1 MDADPWADAPS
12 TPSPSSLPALPNSP
26 PDARTGTGSGVASKM
41 GSPLRAQVP
50 AFEDAAEGFG
60 FDDDISGF
68 DKQAQIPAEE
78 EETGEKDKE
87 PPAPAPV
94 AQAEEDDGFDDFDDF
109 NKSAPAPAVNGSSTP
124 AGDDDEGFGDFGD
137 FEEGDF
143 EEAPQEQETG
153 VVQEPEPMVER
164 WRALELRPPPPKSE
178 IADQLSVLF
187 APLIESGKDVLTDEP
202 PRAVGGLGQ
211 VLVGESSRD
220 AYAQLTTPPLTKP
233 LDWTRSRVRRDHL
246 ISLGVPVNLDEVD
259 SHRLSSLPPLRIT
272 TSFGTSTS
280 GGRGGRPQPRR
291 AETYDSYSKSTD
303 GDGRYTAE
311 QKGKGR
317 DQGPFSAAPGDSA
330 AGSGK
335 YGIGLRPEMDTPK
348 AEELCG
354 LEEDNLSL
362 LPLSTLK
369 TLQQELVTTSAQ
381 ASATLAWMLQLKDAQ
396 AQDSATYNGMI
407 SSLIANAARAK
418 SAQQSSGGGVFR
430 RSSTK
435 VQSRPQSVSGS
446 GGMTP
451 RRVGSPGMW

>member
-1 MDADPWADAPS
+1 MDTDPWADAPS
-12 TPSPSSLPALPNSP
+12 TPPQPSSLPTLPFSP
-26 PDARTGTGSGVASKM
+26 PDARTGTGSGLASQM
-41 GSPLRAQVP
+41 GSPLKAQASTLEDVSGGFGLEDESAGAGDVARVP
-50 AFEDAAEGFG
+50 A
-60 FDDDISGF
+60 S
-68 DKQAQIPAEE
+68 K
-78 EETGEKDKE
+78 EETGEKNEE
-87 PPAPAPV
+87 PPAV
-94 AQAEEDDGFDDFDDF
+94 AEAEEDDGFDDFDDF
-109 NKSAPAPAVNGSSTP
+109 NDSAPTPAANGSSTT
-124 AGDDDEGFGDFGD
+124 AEDDDEGFGDFGN

-143 EEAPQEQETG
+143 EEEEAPQETPGTG
-153 VVQEPEPMVER
+153 VMQEPESMVER
-164 WRALELRPPPPKSE
+164 WRALELRPPPPRSE
-178 IADQLSVLF
+178 IANQLSALF
-187 APLIESGKDVLTDEP
+187 APLLDSGKDLLTNEP
-202 PRAVGGLGQ
+202 PRAVGGLSQ

-272 TSFGTSTS
+272 TSFATS
-280 GGRGGRPQPRR
+280 GGRGRPQPRR
-291 AETYDSYSKSTD
+291 AETFDSYSKSGD

-317 DQGPFSAAPGDSA
+317 DQGPFSAAPGDG
-330 AGSGK
+330 AGTSGK

-354 LEEDNLSL
+354 LEEDALSL
-362 LPLSTLK
+362 LPLSTLR
-369 TLQQELVTTSAQ
+369 TLQQDLVTTSAQ

-396 AQDSATYNGMI
+396 TQDSATYNGMI
-407 SSLIANAARAK
+407 SSLIANAARART
-418 SAQQSSGGGVFR
+418 AQQSSGGGVFR

-435 VQSRPQSVSGS
+435 VQSRPQSVSGN